1 MTRAAAKRS
10 RMGGREIAHERKRQT
25 GVIMFI
31 VLMLLGLMVSALV
44 IGLTGNLAQRA
55 KRERQTADALAEA
68 KQALIGRAAADN
80 SIPGSLPCPD
90 LDNDGVAE
98 LFAGNDCPSYVGRLP
113 WRTLGLPDLRDGSS
127 ERLWYALSPNFR
139 DHPSAQPLNSETPGQ
154 LAVTGNAPAANVIA
168 IVFAPGAPVG
178 SQVRDAPNANNM
190 VNYLE
195 GENANGVPPVDNT
208 FTTALASSTF
218 NDELLPI
225 TREDLFPVVE
235 MRIARE
241 LRSILRAYYTANRF
255 YPHAGQFPNNTSTAA
270 TYQGYIPT
278 TTCAPVPAL
287 ALPAWFSPNNWHQ
300 LTVYAV
306 APRCTPKISSSLQIF
321 LSPQVCA
328 LAPCSGPLFGLY
340 LCSMPNAIDN
350 TVLNCNYTGAGPYL
364 TVNGVGTNIQSLVF
378 SASYRLGVQPARPC
392 NAIAD
397 CLEAVNGNNEN
408 INNDYIYMKPVR
420 TSTNNDSLLIVAP

>member
-1 MTRAAAKRS
+1 MAAAKRA
-10 RMGGREIAHERKRQT
+10 RTGGRKSAHERNRQT
-25 GVIMFI
+25 GVIMFV

-98 LFAGNDCPSYVGRLP
+98 LFVGNNCPSYVGRLP

-154 LAVTGNAPAANVIA
+154 LTVTGNAPAANVIA
-168 IVFAPGAPVG
+168 IVFSPGAPVG
-178 SQVRDAPNANNM
+178 SQVRDAANANI
-190 VNYLE
+190 VTNYLE
-195 GENANGVPPVDNT
+195 GENANGVPPADNT

-235 MRIARE
+235 MRVARE
-241 LRSILRAYYTANRF
+241 LRSILRAYYTANRY
-255 YPHAGQFPNNTSTAA
+255 YPNAAQFPNNTSTAA

-278 TTCAPVPAL
+278 TTCAPVPPL
-287 ALPAWFSPNNWHQ
+287 ILPAWFSANNWQQ

-306 APRCTPKISSSLQIF
+306 APRCTPKITTTIIAIASQ
-321 LSPQVCA
+321 PVCA
-328 LAPCSGPLFGLY
+328 ITCVGPLFGLY
-340 LCSMPNAIDN
+340 TCVMPNTIDN
-350 TVLNCNYTGAGPYL
+350 TVLDCNYTSAGPYL
-364 TVNGVGTNIQSLVF
+364 TVNGVGNNVQSLVF
-378 SASYRLGVQPARPC
+378 SASYRLGAQPPRPC

-408 INNDYIYMKPVR
+408 INNDYVYMKPVR
-420 TSTNNDSLLIVAP
+420 SGTNNDSLVIVAP

>member
-1 MTRAAAKRS
+1 MVAAKRS
-10 RMGGREIAHERKRQT
+10 RTGGRKATHERNRQT

-154 LAVTGNAPAANVIA
+154 LVVTGNAPAANVIA

-178 SQVRDAPNANNM
+178 NQVRDAANANM
-190 VNYLE
+190 VTNYLE
-195 GENANGVPPVDNT
+195 GENANGVPPADNT

-235 MRIARE
+235 MRVARE
-241 LRSILRAYYTANRF
+241 LRSILRAYYTANRY
-255 YPHAGQFPNNTSTAA
+255 YPNAAQFPNNTSTAA

-278 TTCAPVPAL
+278 TTCAPVPPL
-287 ALPAWFSPNNWHQ
+287 ALPAWFSANNWHQ

-306 APRCTPKISSSLQIF
+306 APRCTPKITTTIIAIASQ
-321 LSPQVCA
+321 PACA
-328 LAPCSGPLFGLY
+328 LACFGPLFGLY
-340 LCSMPNAIDN
+340 ACVMPNTIDN
-350 TVLNCNYTGAGPYL
+350 TVLDCNYTSAGPYL
-364 TVNGVGTNIQSLVF
+364 TVNGVGTNIQSIVF
-378 SASYRLGVQPARPC
+378 SASFRLGAQPPRPC
-392 NAIAD
+392 NTVAD
-397 CLEAVNGNNEN
+397 CLESVNGNNEN
-408 INNDYIYMKPVR
+408 INNDFVYMKPAR
-420 TSTNNDSLLIVAP
+420 SSTNNDSLVIVAP